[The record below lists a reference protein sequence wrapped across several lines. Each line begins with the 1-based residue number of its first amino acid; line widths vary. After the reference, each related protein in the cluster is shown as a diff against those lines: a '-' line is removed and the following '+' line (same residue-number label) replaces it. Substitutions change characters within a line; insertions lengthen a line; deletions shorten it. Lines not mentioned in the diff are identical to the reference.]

1 MFDRLYRQRL
11 EADLARWQADGV
23 ITPAASVAIR
33 SALPPLASG
42 TNIPVVVGI
51 VGGLLIAAA
60 FLAFV
65 AAHWIEIARLSRLA
79 ILFAG
84 IVAAHGLGAWFART
98 GRPVLADLCASVGS
112 IIFGAGIALVGQM
125 YHLGG
130 DFAGGMLLWA
140 IGALAS
146 AALTGSRGALAVALV
161 AASIWSGMRVVD
173 ELDAPHLQFL
183 IVWFIAAGLGLA
195 WNSRV
200 AAHLVA
206 LAAIPWWITAAASYL
221 VQSGTFVVAG
231 GAALAFGGA
240 LTLALS
246 PWQRLASAG
255 AVLSTYGAFSLAAVA
270 GWEAATANEFVSARS
285 VAASPPLWAIACGIV
300 GAIGALAAGAATHR
314 AGTAVAGIAITL
326 VLAATAAWM
335 QPQSGEP
342 WLLYALCLCAMVS
355 LAVSGMLD
363 DARPRIVAGWLGIA
377 GVIAAITWGVK
388 GSLLRRSVFLAV
400 AGAVA
405 VVLAIVLNRLLPRTK
420 E

>member
-11 EADLARWQADGV
+11 ETDLARWQADGV
-23 ITPAASVAIR
+23 ITPAATAAIR
-33 SALPPLASG
+33 SALPPVASG

-79 ILFAG
+79 ILFGG
-84 IVAAHGLGAWFART
+84 IVAANGLGAWFARS
-98 GRPVLADLCASVGS
+98 GRPVLADLCASVGA

-140 IGALAS
+140 IGALGS
-146 AALTGSRGALAVALV
+146 AALTGSRGSLAVALI
-161 AASIWSGMRVVD
+161 AASIWSGMRVVE
-173 ELDAPHLQFL
+173 ELDAPHLPFL
-183 IVWFIAAGLGLA
+183 AFWFIAAALGLA

-200 AAHLVA
+200 VAHLVS
-206 LAAIPWWITAAASYL
+206 LAAIPWWITAATSYSIP
-221 VQSGTFVVAG
+221 SGTFVLAA
-231 GAALAFGGA
+231 GAALALGGA
-240 LTLALS
+240 LALASS
-246 PWQRLASAG
+246 PWPRLASAG

-270 GWEAATANEFVSARS
+270 CWEAATANEFVSARS
-285 VAASPPLWAIACGIV
+285 AATTPPLWAIACGVI
-300 GAIGALAAGAATHR
+300 GAIGALGAGAAMRR
-314 AGTAVAGIAITL
+314 AGTAVAGIAITF
-326 VLAATAAWM
+326 VLAAAAAWM

-355 LAVSGMLD
+355 LTVSGMLD

-405 VVLAIVLNRLLPRTK
+405 VVLAIALNRLLPRAK
-420 E
+420 Q

>member
-11 EADLARWQADGV
+11 ETDLARWQADGV
-23 ITPAASVAIR
+23 ITPAATAAIR
-33 SALPPLASG
+33 GALPPPASG

-79 ILFAG
+79 ILFGG
-84 IVAAHGLGAWFART
+84 IVAANGLGAWFARS
-98 GRPVLADLCASVGS
+98 GRPVLADLCASVGA

-140 IGALAS
+140 IGALAA
-146 AALTGSRGALAVALV
+146 AALTGSRGSLAVALI
-161 AASIWSGMRVVD
+161 AASIWSGMRVVE
-173 ELDAPHLQFL
+173 ELDAPHLPFL
-183 IVWFIAAGLGLA
+183 AFWFIAAALGLA

-200 AAHLVA
+200 VAHLVS
-206 LAAIPWWITAAASYL
+206 LAAIPWWITAATSYSIP
-221 VQSGTFVVAG
+221 SGTFVLAA
-231 GAALAFGGA
+231 GAALALGGA
-240 LTLALS
+240 LALASS
-246 PWQRLASAG
+246 PWPRLASAG

-270 GWEAATANEFVSARS
+270 CWEAATANEFVSARS
-285 VAASPPLWAIACGIV
+285 AATTPPLWAIACGVI
-300 GAIGALAAGAATHR
+300 GAIGALGAGAAMRR
-314 AGTAVAGIAITL
+314 AGTAVAGIAITF
-326 VLAATAAWM
+326 VLAAAAAWM

-355 LAVSGMLD
+355 LTVSGMLD

-405 VVLAIVLNRLLPRTK
+405 VVLAIALNRLLPRAK
-420 E
+420 Q

>member
-11 EADLARWQADGV
+11 ETDLARWQADGV
-23 ITPAASVAIR
+23 ITPAATAAIR
-33 SALPPLASG
+33 GALPPPASG

-79 ILFAG
+79 ILFGG
-84 IVAAHGLGAWFART
+84 IVAANGLGAWFARS
-98 GRPVLADLCASVGS
+98 GRPVLADLCASVGA

-140 IGALAS
+140 IGALGS
-146 AALTGSRGALAVALV
+146 AALTGSRGSLAVALI
-161 AASIWSGMRVVD
+161 AASIWSGMRVVE
-173 ELDAPHLQFL
+173 ELDAPHLPFL
-183 IVWFIAAGLGLA
+183 AFWFIAAALGLA

-200 AAHLVA
+200 VAHLVS
-206 LAAIPWWITAAASYL
+206 LAAIPWWITAATSYSIP
-221 VQSGTFVVAG
+221 SGTFVLAA
-231 GAALAFGGA
+231 GAALALGGA
-240 LTLALS
+240 LALASS
-246 PWQRLASAG
+246 PWPRLASAG

-270 GWEAATANEFVSARS
+270 CWEAATANEFVSARS
-285 VAASPPLWAIACGIV
+285 AATTPPLWAIACGVI
-300 GAIGALAAGAATHR
+300 GAIGALGAGAAMRR
-314 AGTAVAGIAITL
+314 AGTAVAGIAITF
-326 VLAATAAWM
+326 VLAAAAAWM

-355 LAVSGMLD
+355 LTVSGMLD

-405 VVLAIVLNRLLPRTK
+405 VVLAIALNRLLPRAK
-420 E
+420 Q

>member
-11 EADLARWQADGV
+11 ETDLARWQADGV
-23 ITPAASVAIR
+23 ITPAATAAIR
-33 SALPPLASG
+33 SALPPVASG

-79 ILFAG
+79 ILFGG
-84 IVAAHGLGAWFART
+84 IVAANGLGAWFARS
-98 GRPVLADLCASVGS
+98 GRPVLADLCASVGA

-140 IGALAS
+140 IGALGS
-146 AALTGSRGALAVALV
+146 AALTGSRGSLAVALI
-161 AASIWSGMRVVD
+161 AASIWSGMRVVE
-173 ELDAPHLQFL
+173 ELDAPHLPFL
-183 IVWFIAAGLGLA
+183 AFWFIAAALGLA

-200 AAHLVA
+200 VAHLVS
-206 LAAIPWWITAAASYL
+206 LAAIPWWITAATSYS
-221 VQSGTFVVAG
+221 VPSGTFVLAA
-231 GAALAFGGA
+231 GAALALGGA
-240 LTLALS
+240 LALASS
-246 PWQRLASAG
+246 PWPRLASAG

-270 GWEAATANEFVSARS
+270 CWEAATANEFVSARS
-285 VAASPPLWAIACGIV
+285 AATTPPLWAIACGVI
-300 GAIGALAAGAATHR
+300 GAIGALGAGAAMRR
-314 AGTAVAGIAITL
+314 AGTAVAGIAITF
-326 VLAATAAWM
+326 VLAAAAAWM

-355 LAVSGMLD
+355 LTVSGMLD

-405 VVLAIVLNRLLPRTK
+405 VVLAIALNRLLPRAK
-420 E
+420 Q